1 MLNTYSPRVLIV
13 DMSCVTSLD
22 VTGLDAIATV
32 HSDCVF
38 KGTAFFLAGLRRDMT
53 SQFLAAFPDTVSSAP
68 AATARLTKPLIL
80 RQFTAID
87 ENKGGRGM
95 SPQPTRRASSARRG
109 VDVHDDSNDPDVE
122 MQPLNS
128 FDDRDRHTSQHH
140 SKSRI
145 SFVEELQD
153 VNSNAIRLFPHV
165 DAAVREAIEVVVS
178 IVSTAAC
185 CCVPCCCPVTL
196 APAIT
201 RRRKKCLKTSW

>member
-1 MLNTYSPRVLIV
+1 MAGSSVLRLQNCLNDVLNTYSPRVLIV

-87 ENKGGRGM
+87 KNKGGRGM

-128 FDDRDRHTSQHH
+128 FDDRLRKLGLASKPLLAQERLDDLTRTIRNDDRN
-140 SKSRI
+140 I
-145 SFVEELQD
+145 
-153 VNSNAIRLFPHV
+153 
-165 DAAVREAIEVVVS
+165 VRFD
-178 IVSTAAC
+178 
-185 CCVPCCCPVTL
+185 L
-196 APAIT
+196 D
-201 RRRKKCLKTSW
+201 